1 MNKFGKALTLTNK
14 VPAGATQGWKD
25 FLINGGIFV
34 ASAVIT
40 YVTNNIGNLDL
51 GTAGPFVVSGV
62 ALVLKYLQKFLEGL
76 VTPTPQKDEDP
87 VNPPGPNFP
96 VK

>member
-1 MNKFGKALTLTNK
+1 MNKFGKALTLTNS
-14 VPAGATQGWKD
+14 VPKGATQGWKD

-51 GTAGPFVVSGV
+51 GTAGPLITAGV

-76 VTPTPQKDEDP
+76 NAPANPVIPP
-87 VNPPGPNFP
+87 VNPNGPNFP
-96 VK
+96 VN